1 MPDDARH
8 VPIPQPA
15 LFEIRDL
22 HVSVQGTEILR
33 GVDLVLPAGELHAL
47 MGPNGSGKS
56 TLAKSLL
63 GSPGYDV
70 TSGQILY
77 KGEDVTS
84 WPTET
89 RGKAGMF
96 LAFQYP
102 EEIAGVP
109 LVQFLRQA
117 LSARKGVDLSI
128 LELRLTVMD
137 WMRKLDMD
145 SSFGDRYLNEGFSGG
160 EKKRNEI
167 LQMAVLEPDLAV
179 LDETDSGLDI
189 DALKVVA
196 SGVKEVRAA
205 RPDLGV
211 LLITHYQRIL
221 GPSGPG
227 CRPFARKRA
236 HCRKRRPRAGSPSG
250 RGRVRGMEVSALD
263 TPLDVARVKKDFP
276 ILERL
281 VHGKRLVYLDSAS
294 SSQKPTTVIEGMSR
308 YYESTHANVHRG
320 VYEIAQEATRLY
332 EEARAKLAR
341 FIGASS
347 ADEVIFTKNAT
358 EAINLVAYAWG
369 RKNLG
374 ASDVVVTS
382 EIEHHANF
390 VPWLQLRGET
400 GTELRFLRLGED
412 GMLVLDDLAELL
424 EGAKLLA
431 VTAAS
436 NVLGTLPPVRALA
449 DAAHAAGA
457 LVLLDGAQYVPH
469 MPTSVTDLG
478 ADFVAFTGHKMLGPR
493 V

>member
-1 MPDDARH
+1 
-8 VPIPQPA
+8 
-15 LFEIRDL
+15 
-22 HVSVQGTEILR
+22 
-33 GVDLVLPAGELHAL
+33 
-47 MGPNGSGKS
+47 
-56 TLAKSLL
+56 
-63 GSPGYDV
+63 
-70 TSGQILY
+70 
-77 KGEDVTS
+77 
-84 WPTET
+84 
-89 RGKAGMF
+89 
-96 LAFQYP
+96 
-102 EEIAGVP
+102 
-109 LVQFLRQA
+109 
-117 LSARKGVDLSI
+117 
-128 LELRLTVMD
+128 
-137 WMRKLDMD
+137 
-145 SSFGDRYLNEGFSGG
+145 
-160 EKKRNEI
+160 
-167 LQMAVLEPDLAV
+167 
-179 LDETDSGLDI
+179 
-189 DALKVVA
+189 
-196 SGVKEVRAA
+196 
-205 RPDLGV
+205 
-211 LLITHYQRIL
+211 
-221 GPSGPG
+221 
-227 CRPFARKRA
+227 
-236 HCRKRRPRAGSPSG
+236 
-250 RGRVRGMEVSALD
+250 MEVSALD

-478 ADFVAFTGHKMLGPR
+478 ADFVAFTGHKMLGPTGIGALWAR
-493 V
+493 RELLEQMPPFLTGGEMIRDVRLDGFTTNDVPWKFEAGTPPIAEAIGLGIAVDYLRALGMSAVRAHEEALTGYAMKALADRYGDDIVIYGPASASQRGGIVSFTYKDVHAHDMSQVLDQAGVCVRAGHHCAKPLMRQLGVGATARASFSVYNDEADVDALVNAIAQADAVFG